1 MPHIIV
7 QQILDEYNER
17 CSKKL
22 SLVLFEDCLEHLTRV
37 HRTLRMHRGHVLL
50 VGVGG
55 SGKKSITR
63 LASFAAECEVFE
75 ISLTR
80 GYNLTNFR
88 EDLKILFNRTG
99 VDDKKT
105 SFVLSAAQVQGST
118 AYTSIFVDSKCKL
131 KCKFQIADEGF
142 LELINKILS
151 SGVISALFAD
161 DEKEAI
167 IGSCRS
173 KAAASGYSP
182 ARFKQ
187 YISVRAIGIDIF
199 FPRFCEQR

>member
-1 MPHIIV
+1 MACHIIV

-17 CSKKL
+17 SSKKL

-63 LASFAAECEVFE
+63 LASFAAECEIFE

-80 GYNLTNFR
+80 GYSLTSFR
-88 EDLKILFNRTG
+88 EDLKILLNRTG

-105 SFVLSAAQVQGST
+105 AFVLSAAQVSRHL
-118 AYTSIFVDSKCKL
+118 AFTSMVVI
-131 KCKFQIADEGF
+131 
-142 LELINKILS
+142 ILN
-151 SGVISALFAD
+151 VRF
-161 DEKEAI
+161 
-167 IGSCRS
+167 RS
-173 KAAASGYSP
+173 LMKVSWS
-182 ARFKQ
+182 
-187 YISVRAIGIDIF
+187 
-199 FPRFCEQR
+199 